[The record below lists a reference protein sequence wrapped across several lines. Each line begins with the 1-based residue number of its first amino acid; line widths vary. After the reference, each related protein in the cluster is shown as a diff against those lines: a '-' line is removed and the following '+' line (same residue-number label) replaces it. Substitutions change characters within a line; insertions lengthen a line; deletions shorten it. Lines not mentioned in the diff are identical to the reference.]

1 MEALLSVLLEIV
13 LSIIALVAS
22 KYIIPWL
29 KEKRMLSA
37 AELIVEAVEQTIRE
51 TGAGKEKYQLALSWL
66 SKKFKVSEEQA
77 QQIIEAA
84 VYKMKNKNKTN

>member
-1 MEALLSVLLEIV
+1 MEAFLSILLELV
-13 LSIIALVAS
+13 LSALALIAS
-22 KYIIPWL
+22 KYVIPWL

-51 TGAGKEKYQLALSWL
+51 TGVSQEKYQLALSWL
-66 SKKFKVSEEQA
+66 SKKFKVSEDQA

-84 VYKMKNKNKTN
+84 VYKMKNKK

>member
-51 TGAGKEKYQLALSWL
+51 TGAGQEKYQLALSWL

-84 VYKMKNKNKTN
+84 VYKMKNKNNAN